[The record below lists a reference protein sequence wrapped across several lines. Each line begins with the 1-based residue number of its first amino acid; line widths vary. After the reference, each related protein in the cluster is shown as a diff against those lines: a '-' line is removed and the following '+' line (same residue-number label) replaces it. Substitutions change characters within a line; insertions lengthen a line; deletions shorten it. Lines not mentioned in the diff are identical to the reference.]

1 VGSSQEEQQPLCFYI
16 LQDKLLSLNDI
27 DLDVLL
33 DKYPSLKKESEN
45 KTQEELKDFILTKLG
60 VNKVYNSGVSIVS
73 FGV

>member
-1 VGSSQEEQQPLCFYI
+1 MGSSQEEQQPLCFYI